1 MLRGETRMTHGD
13 GREEGIPVKET
24 GTATWQLKVLG
35 GRASGALLPLPPGK
49 YSLGQDEDC
58 DFIFLDDAFLGGKVV
73 LEIGAA
79 ATAPVLRTTGLVKA
93 RVGGKPMAAEAAEL
107 GAYQAIDVGGTR
119 FALGPADVPWP
130 EPASVSGLEAAEDE
144 GLKAA
149 EAAAKEAQARKAATL
164 AAAKARRQRRNRRL
178 VKALVALFILAGIA
192 GVGWTFFTERP
203 DTRAAVKAIIADL
216 SLPEVKLVEAAG
228 ALWVKGFVRTEAERS
243 ALLAR
248 LGGVEPKVLARII
261 SAEET
266 RASILD
272 VLALYQMDFDV
283 DIGPGGKAV
292 IAGVSDKPALVQEI
306 LESVRQGVQSE
317 TEVEGRILPP
327 GNVLPWLNQMLSA
340 KALPHKVRLE
350 VSRGRLV
357 GHLVRNQLD
366 SLELEAWRTIKGSFQ
381 SQFGLAIEDRWTD
394 KLSPA
399 LLRFAA
405 AAQEL
410 ENDMRGVTVGELSYV
425 TMRDGRKYF
434 EGARLKS
441 GPYIK
446 SIGKDRI
453 VMTIGNLEQNYF
465 VKRGTR

>member
-1 MLRGETRMTHGD
+1 MLRGETQMEAEA
-13 GREEGIPVKET
+13 REAKEFDR
-24 GTATWQLKVLG
+24 ATWQLKVLG

-49 YSLGQDEDC
+49 YSLGQDEDS
-58 DFIFLDDAFLGGKVV
+58 DFIFLDDAFLGGKVI
-73 LEIGAA
+73 LEIGAVSA
-79 ATAPVLRTTGLVKA
+79 APMLRTTGLVKA
-93 RVGGKPMAAEAAEL
+93 QVGGKLLSTEAVEL

-119 FALGPADVPWP
+119 FALGPAGEPWP
-130 EPASVSGLEAAEDE
+130 EPKVADNEASVDD

-149 EAAAKEAQARKAATL
+149 EAAAQEAQARKAAAL
-164 AAAKARRQRRNRRL
+164 AAAQSRRQRRNRRL
-178 VKALVALFILAGIA
+178 LRTGVALFILAGIA
-192 GVGWTFFTERP
+192 GIGWTLFHERP
-203 DTRAAVKAIIADL
+203 DARAAVKAIIADL
-216 SLPEVKLVEAAG
+216 SLPDVKLVEAAG

-248 LGGVEPKVLARII
+248 LGGVEPKVQARII

-292 IAGVSDKPALVQEI
+292 IAGVSDKPAMVQEI

-327 GNVLPWLNQMLSA
+327 GNVLPWLNQMLAA

-350 VSRGRLV
+350 ASRGRLV
-357 GHLVRNQLD
+357 GNLVKNQLD
-366 SLELEAWRTIKGSFQ
+366 SLELDAWRTIKASFQ